1 MDVDR
6 QITQRPNLPGAGMEP
21 ASTPPQ
27 SAGTP
32 SSTWQIVLA
41 GIAGLA
47 VAAFIVVVAW
57 GTSPAP
63 GPTSRVSASDYGP
76 APTYTLTDQNGRTFN
91 STTVLGKVQ
100 VVSYLFPYCTSFCPL
115 LLGSLAQAQREL
127 DWSGLQGRVAF
138 VAFNV
143 DPEHAGPD
151 VMSAFLRQERVD
163 PSDRAWHFLT
173 GTPAAVSHVI
183 RDGFH
188 VFYQKVSIADEE
200 KTEAEEKAAG
210 TFTPQLTAPNT
221 LADSARVDY
230 DVVHN
235 DVVEIIDENGV
246 IRTILADNS
255 VPTPDAIASAVRAAL
270 AVTS

>member
-27 SAGTP
+27 SAGTR

-47 VAAFIVVVAW
+47 VAAFIGVVAW

-127 DWSGLQGRVAF
+127 DRSGLQGRVAF

-163 PSDRAWHFLT
+163 PSRPGVALPDRHAGRRLARHPRTASTSSIKRSRSLT
-173 GTPAAVSHVI
+173 RKRPKRRRRRPARSP
-183 RDGFH
+183 R
-188 VFYQKVSIADEE
+188 
-200 KTEAEEKAAG
+200 
-210 TFTPQLTAPNT
+210 N
-221 LADSARVDY
+221 
-230 DVVHN
+230 
-235 DVVEIIDENGV
+235 
-246 IRTILADNS
+246 
-255 VPTPDAIASAVRAAL
+255 
-270 AVTS
+270 

>member
-1 MDVDR
+1 MDLDHQIVHRPSVSVDG
-6 QITQRPNLPGAGMEP
+6 PAP
-21 ASTPPQ
+21 ASALPNST
-27 SAGTP
+27 GTRR
-32 SSTWQIVLA
+32 SRWQIVLA
-41 GIAGLA
+41 GIAGLT
-47 VAAFIVVVAW
+47 VAAFIGVVAW
-57 GTSPAP
+57 GTGPAP
-63 GPTSRVSASDYGP
+63 SSTSRVSASDYGT

-115 LLGSLAQAQREL
+115 LLGSLVQAQKEL
-127 DWSGLQGRVAF
+127 TQSGLRGRVAF

-143 DPEHAGPD
+143 DPERAGPD

-163 PSDRAWHFLT
+163 PVDPAWHFLT
-173 GTPAAVSHVI
+173 GPPAAVSEVI
-183 RDGFH
+183 RGGFH

-210 TFTPQLTAPNT
+210 TFTPQPTAPNA
-221 LADSARVDY
+221 LANTAGIDY

-235 DVVEIIDENGV
+235 DVVEIVDQHGV

-255 VPTPDAIASAVRAAL
+255 VPTPDVIATAVRAAL
-270 AVTS
+270 TETS

>member
-1 MDVDR
+1 MEVDH
-6 QITQRPNLPGAGMEP
+6 QITQRPSVPVAGAEP
-21 ASTPPQ
+21 VSAPPQ
-27 SAGTP
+27 STGTRR
-32 SSTWQIVLA
+32 STWQIVLA

-47 VAAFIVVVAW
+47 VAAFIGVVAW
-57 GTSPAP
+57 GTGPAP
-63 GPTSRVSASDYGP
+63 SPISRVSASDYGP
-76 APTYTLTDQNGRTFN
+76 APTYTLTDQNGRTFD

-115 LLGSLAQAQREL
+115 LLGSLVQAQREL
-127 DWSGLQGRVAF
+127 EQSGLQGRVVF

-163 PSDRAWHFLT
+163 PADPAWHFLT
-173 GTPAAVSHVI
+173 GAPAAVSQVI

-188 VFYQKVSIADEE
+188 VFYQDVSITDEE
-200 KTEAEEKAAG
+200 RTEAAQKAAG
-210 TFTPQLTAPNT
+210 TFTPQPTAPNA

-235 DVVEIIDENGV
+235 DVVEIVDEHGV

-255 VPTPDAIASAVRAAL
+255 VPTSDAIATAVGAAL
-270 AVTS
+270 TETS